1 MITHQHSQ
9 SAVINFCILNIVSLP
24 LFLLDTLSLT
34 ASSLII
40 LAPTLPGPTVFL
52 KLTYEDMG
60 FFSVPLF
67 YSDFLQCSLLSS
79 PEDGGT
85 IFKTSV
91 NLYQKTRCHNPK
103 YVILIFCIHFYYMH
117 MLIS

>member
-1 MITHQHSQ
+1 MITDQHSQ
-9 SAVINFCILNIVSLP
+9 NAVINFCILNIVSLP
-24 LFLLDTLSLT
+24 LFLLDTLSLP

-52 KLTYEDMG
+52 WLTYEDMG
-60 FFSVPLF
+60 FFSVPLS
-67 YSDFLQCSLLSS
+67 YSDFLQCTLLSS

-85 IFKTSV
+85 IFKMSV
-91 NLYQKTRCHNPK
+91 NLYQTTQCHNPK